1 MLPPVLANFA
11 PTIRGVAN
19 TNAKVSITQSG
30 YKIYETTVPP
40 GPFVI
45 DDLSP
50 SGYGSDLIVTI
61 EEADGSKRTFSQP
74 FSSVIQM
81 LRPGVSRWDISGG
94 QINKDDLHHEPN
106 LLQATYYRGLSNLF
120 TGYTGFQVTDNH
132 YAAGLL
138 GIGMNTSVGAIS
150 FDVTHSSVDIP
161 DDKRY
166 QGKAIASPGTNFLT

>member
-1 MLPPVLANFA
+1 
-11 PTIRGVAN
+11 
-19 TNAKVSITQSG
+19 
-30 YKIYETTVPP
+30 
-40 GPFVI
+40 
-45 DDLSP
+45 
-50 SGYGSDLIVTI
+50 
-61 EEADGSKRTFSQP
+61 
-74 FSSVIQM
+74 M

-166 QGKAIASPGTNFLT
+166 QGAKLSHLLEQIFLT